1 MRGKMGL
8 RNDTGTISAIP
19 YALLTLI
26 IVGLTLVAFGLVL
39 DEVIATDLA
48 MIALA
53 LPYSEQ
59 RQEILTFLEMCWGAL
74 AVTTVFCV
82 VLFLLMNGAQ
92 RDTGGV

>member
-1 MRGKMGL
+1 MGL

-26 IVGLTLVAFGLVL
+26 IVGLTLVAFGPVI
-39 DEVIATDLA
+39 DEVTAADTALIS
-48 MIALA
+48 LA

-59 RQEILTFLEMCWGAL
+59 RQETLTFLEMCWGAL
-74 AVTTVFCV
+74 AVSTVFCV
-82 VLFLLMNGAQ
+82 VIFLLMNGAQ